1 MRHPN
6 DFLLYGPERRLRASG
21 ALAELPPEL
30 SRGPAAAGHAR
41 ELLRRFDSERGEA
54 GIVVG
59 AIPFDPARPAR
70 FHIPATVEWDAAPS
84 PARPQRLNPGTSP
97 HVDDFGYRAG
107 VASALRGIDAGL
119 LRKVVLARSI
129 DLVAEEEI
137 DVDAVFAGLDRAKL
151 SGYSFRVGLGEEG
164 TLVGASPELVVSV
177 TGSRLRSH
185 PLAGSAPRAQGAADD
200 VARDALAASAKDLGE
215 HRLLVDALRT
225 GLAPFTTELSVPAK
239 PSVLATEQLW
249 HLGTA
254 ISGELLP
261 GGTSLDIAYAVHPTP
276 AVCGV
281 PQDVAADLVRILEPV
296 DRGFYAGLVGWMNV
310 EGEGEWVLALR
321 CGLVRGSRIRVHAGA
336 GVVAG
341 STPDGEHAETAA
353 KFGTV
358 LAALAGVHGLDVAP
372 AADALAAVSA

>member
-6 DFLLYGPERRLRASG
+6 DFLLYGPERRLRARGS
-21 ALAELPPEL
+21 LAELPPEL
-30 SRGPAAAGHAR
+30 SRGPAAAGHAS
-41 ELLRRFDSERGEA
+41 ELLRRIDLERGEG

-70 FHIPATVEWDAAPS
+70 FHVPETVEWDAAPS
-84 PARPQRLNPGTSP
+84 PARPQRLGSASSP
-97 HVDDFGYRAG
+97 RVDDLSYRAG

-137 DVDAVFAGLDRAKL
+137 DVDAVFAALDRANR

-164 TLVGASPELVVSV
+164 TLIGASPELVVSV
-177 TGSRLRSH
+177 TGNRLCSH
-185 PLAGSAPRAQGAADD
+185 PLAGSAPRAQDEADEA
-200 VARDALAASAKDLGE
+200 ARDALTASAKDLDE
-215 HRLLVDALRT
+215 HRLVVDALRA
-225 GLAPFTTELSVPAK
+225 GLAPFTTELSVPAE

-254 ISGELLP
+254 IRGELLR
-261 GGTSLDIAYAVHPTP
+261 GVTALDIAYAVHPTP

-296 DRGFYAGLVGWMNV
+296 DRGFYAGLVGWMNA

-321 CGLVRGSRIRVHAGA
+321 CGLASGSRIRVHAGA

-372 AADALAAVSA
+372 AADAVVAVSA